1 MCDLRNDSN
10 GRKSKMQEMV
20 ERILKKRKKISLV
33 DMKEIIGDEY
43 RFPPSKESIW
53 LWLKEES
60 DLEVEKT
67 KIEGW
72 ADGAWNHRTEFE
84 GVRLVE

>member
-20 ERILKKRKKISLV
+20 ERILKKRKEISLA
-33 DMKEIIGDEY
+33 DMKEIIGEEY
-43 RFPPSKESIW
+43 RFPPTKRSIW

-60 DLEVEKT
+60 DLDVERC
-67 KIEGW
+67 KIKGW
-72 ADGAWNHRTEFE
+72 TGGPWNHRTEFE
-84 GVRLVE
+84 GVRLVK